1 MMANVRRLA
10 NTLIER
16 LNMQRFFRGVG
27 PEKHPVTLD
36 RHRIF
41 ILPTRE
47 GLMFALI
54 LLAMLLSAI
63 NYNNS
68 MAYLL
73 TFLLGGMGMVAM
85 LYTFRNMSR
94 LVFHGRNADPVF
106 AGEAAHFPVLIDNVT
121 ELSRYSLGLVRSQ
134 KKTSLASEIYTDIHS
149 NDSQQLIL
157 DLPTHQRG
165 EQAYGRFVVSTRYP
179 LGLFRAWSYL
189 DLANTCIVYPSPA
202 GRQPLPPREPM
213 SEQGVSDRG
222 NGTEDF
228 RSLRNYVPQDSPRHV
243 HWKAA
248 ARSDVL
254 LTKQFGGEKAGYFWL
269 DWSLLDD
276 PDTDARLSILCRWV
290 LDAEEL
296 GMPYGLR
303 LPGNEIAP
311 ERGDK
316 HMHRCL
322 TALALYAG
330 PAS

>member
-1 MMANVRRLA
+1 MAIMRRLVNA
-10 NTLIER
+10 LIER
-16 LNMQRFFRGVG
+16 LKLQRFFRGVG

-36 RHRIF
+36 RRRIF

-54 LLAMLLSAI
+54 LMAMLLSAI

-73 TFLLGGMGMVAM
+73 TFLLGSMGMVAM

-94 LVFHGRNADPVF
+94 LVFHGSNAEPVF
-106 AGEAAHFPVLIDNVT
+106 AGEAAHFPLLIDNVT
-121 ELSRYSLGLVRSQ
+121 AQSRYSLNLLRDQ
-134 KKTSLASEIYTDIHS
+134 KKAAAASNIHTDINA
-149 NDSQQLIL
+149 NDSKQLVL
-157 DLPTHQRG
+157 DLPTHTRG
-165 EQAYGRFVVSTRYP
+165 EHAYGRFVVSTRYP
-179 LGLFRAWSYL
+179 LGLFRAWSHL

-202 GRQPLPPREPM
+202 RQYPLPPREPM
-213 SEQGVSDRG
+213 HEQGVSDKG
-222 NGTEDF
+222 IGAEDF

-248 ARSDVL
+248 ARSGVL

-296 GMPYGLR
+296 GLPYGLR

-311 ERGDK
+311 GRGDK
-316 HMHRCL
+316 HMHLCL
-322 TALALYAG
+322 TALALYRG
-330 PAS
+330 QAS